1 MARTV
6 VAITGASSGIGEV
19 YARKLALTHD
29 LLLIARRKER
39 LDALAA
45 EFKMS
50 AGTEVEVL
58 GADLAEPDEQA
69 KVAERISN
77 EKRLILLVNNAGFGS
92 TGRFWEA
99 SIESQEKMHQ
109 VHVMAT
115 MRLTYAAINNLVPRD
130 TGGVINVS
138 SVSAFVRVPGSV
150 SYGATKTWINAFT
163 EGLALELKGIGSHV
177 VVQAL
182 CPGYTYSDFQKTMG
196 VQEAGFR
203 GGPLWMSAEYV
214 VEQSLDGLRTGKLF
228 VIPGWRYRLI
238 TALLS
243 KLPSA
248 LRLQVEA
255 AVGRSK
261 NAAVRLEKASG
272 RHLE

>member
-19 YARKLALTHD
+19 FARKLALTHD
-29 LLLIARRKER
+29 LLLIARRKDR
-39 LDALAA
+39 LEALAA

-58 GADLAEPDEQA
+58 AADLAEPDEQRR
-69 KVAERISN
+69 VAERLGN
-77 EKRLILLVNNAGFGS
+77 EKRLLLLVNNAGFGS

-99 SIESQEKMHQ
+99 SLESQEKMHQ

-115 MRLTYAAINNLVPRD
+115 MRLTYAALNNLVPRD
-130 TGGVINVS
+130 TGGIINVS
-138 SVSAFVRVPGSV
+138 SVSAYVRVPGSV

-163 EGLALELKGIGSHV
+163 EGLALELKGMGSPV

-196 VQEAGFR
+196 VQEAGFK
-203 GGPLWMSAEYV
+203 GGPMWMSAEYV
-214 VEQSLDGLRTGKLF
+214 VEQSLEGLRSGRLF

-248 LRLQVEA
+248 LRVQVEG
-255 AVGRSK
+255 AVGKSK
-261 NAAVRLEKASG
+261 EATVRLQKASG
-272 RHLE
+272 KSIE

>member
-39 LDALAA
+39 LEALAA

-58 GADLAEPDEQA
+58 GADLAEPADQL
-69 KVAERISN
+69 KVAERLGN
-77 EKRLILLVNNAGFGS
+77 EKRLALLVNNAGFGT

-99 SIESQEKMHQ
+99 SLESQEKMHQ

-115 MRLTYAAINNLVPRD
+115 MRLTYAALNNLVPRN

-138 SVSAFVRVPGSV
+138 SVSAYVRVPGSV
-150 SYGATKTWINAFT
+150 SYAATKTWINAFT
-163 EGLALELKGIGSHV
+163 EGLALELKGMGSQV

-203 GGPLWMSAEYV
+203 GGPMWMSAEYV
-214 VEQSLDGLRTGKLF
+214 VEQSLEGLRSGKLF

-238 TALLS
+238 TAVIS

-248 LRLQVEA
+248 LRVQVEA
-255 AVGRSK
+255 AVGRSEQ
-261 NAAVRLEKASG
+261 AVMRLESAAG
-272 RHLE
+272 RQLK